1 MIGKARHCDAAS
13 HGMIRFVESRPAH
26 IDSTKQGLAEDR
38 TALEQ
43 ALMTF
48 YKPAM
53 IAYMRAHP
61 DAYEEAVALAIA
73 DKQPYSWR
81 AAWLLCD
88 CIDEDDPRI
97 RRHVKRI
104 IRAIEGKEDGH
115 QRELLKI
122 LHRMKLSARDEG
134 LAFDAC
140 VGLWEK
146 IDAQPSVRV
155 NALKLLVSIAR
166 RYPELVRELRFLT
179 QERYLASC
187 SLPVRRSIA
196 RMLKGLD

>member
-1 MIGKARHCDAAS
+1 MISISSAQLDTWLALFIFPLSRILGLLAS
-13 HGMIRFVESRPAH
+13 K
-26 IDSTKQGLAEDR
+26 TK
-38 TALEQ
+38 
-43 ALMTF
+43 
-48 YKPAM
+48 
-53 IAYMRAHP
+53 
-61 DAYEEAVALAIA
+61 
-73 DKQPYSWR
+73 
-81 AAWLLCD
+81 
-88 CIDEDDPRI
+88 
-97 RRHVKRI
+97 
-104 IRAIEGKEDGH
+104 RAIEGKEDGH

-166 RYPELVRELRFLT
+166 RYPELIREIRFLT